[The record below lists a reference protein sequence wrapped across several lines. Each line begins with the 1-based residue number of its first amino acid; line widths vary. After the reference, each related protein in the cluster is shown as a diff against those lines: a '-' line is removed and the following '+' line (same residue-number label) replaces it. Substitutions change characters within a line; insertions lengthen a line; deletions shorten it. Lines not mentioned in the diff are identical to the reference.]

1 MTLCRL
7 VRIDCFL
14 IVSRGVSRV
23 VFQKKGD
30 VCFNI
35 NIILE
40 MGVKS
45 VNQDKKCICYQPDL
59 SNIHV

>member
-7 VRIDCFL
+7 VLIDCFL
-14 IVSRGVSRV
+14 IVSRGFSES
-23 VFQKKGD
+23 FFKKGD

-59 SNIHV
+59 SNVHV